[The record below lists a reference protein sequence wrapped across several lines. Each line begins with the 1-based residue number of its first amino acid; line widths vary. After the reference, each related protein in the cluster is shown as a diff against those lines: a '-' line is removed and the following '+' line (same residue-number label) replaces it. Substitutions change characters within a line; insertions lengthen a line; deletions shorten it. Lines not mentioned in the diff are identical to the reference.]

1 MPAKPLQLVES
12 QLSFPSKSFESSDIR
27 SNSLI
32 LFQFPIWFVQSMR
45 PFVPLLKE
53 GLARQDKKDKSRAP
67 ITAVSF

>member
-1 MPAKPLQLVES
+1 
-12 QLSFPSKSFESSDIR
+12 
-27 SNSLI
+27 
-32 LFQFPIWFVQSMR
+32 MR